1 MTFVTTITGK
11 QAIGHR
17 VPYKGLSPRYN
28 IHRTI
33 KIRNIIQTLFNNYS
47 ELLKLAATN

>member
-33 KIRNIIQTLFNNYS
+33 NIRNIIQTLFNNYS

>member
-11 QAIGHR
+11 QAKGHR

-28 IHRTI
+28 IHRVINI
-33 KIRNIIQTLFNNYS
+33 KNIIQHYS
-47 ELLKLAATN
+47 TIIQSY